1 MGIVKVLEQ
10 ENKDLK
16 LELDNIYLS
25 KKVNES
31 DQNILQNQ
39 IKFLKDKL
47 QEI

>member
-47 QEI
+47 